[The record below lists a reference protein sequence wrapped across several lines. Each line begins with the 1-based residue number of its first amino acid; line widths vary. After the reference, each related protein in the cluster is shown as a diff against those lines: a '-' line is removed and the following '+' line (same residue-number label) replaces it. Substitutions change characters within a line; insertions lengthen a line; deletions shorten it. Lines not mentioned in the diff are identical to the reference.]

1 MKRSFKR
8 MLSMGLLAAVLLCVF
23 SFGGV
28 FAAGDATDTVRAGR
42 LTGKNWMSGIPDD
55 RYLYEIN
62 LPGTHDCVT
71 AYCKNTTDNAVKLFG
86 RPVYD
91 SGEYAKTQSLTL
103 SEQLNAGVRYLDLR
117 FSAKQGK
124 LLLCH
129 GNNERIAVINK
140 IMQGLD
146 AFNPSAALLHRERAP
161 FLELDTEFYAYKDA
175 GCTVPFT
182 GKRVFSLLKRF
193 LKKHPSETII
203 ITAKKENGDTNEFF
217 RLFKKQI
224 ERLKTEINPATQ
236 QPYLYTE
243 NGNGLYTKMPAL
255 SQVRGKIILMTPF
268 YEELQTGDMLDSK
281 NKAGQTDFMGMTFRY
296 ENHWSVPSCLK
307 TMFVHRFLK
316 KTAIEMSADGE
327 QHLPVANLLKT
338 NASVV
343 LLQSPQTIAAKVND
357 FLYRQNRLKKG
368 WYYGWIMGDF
378 MTKETCAAIWQ
389 TNNFVFDDSL

>member
-8 MLSMGLLAAVLLCVF
+8 MLSMGLLAALLLSVF

-28 FAAGDATDTVRAGR
+28 FAAGDAADTVRAGR

-86 RPVYD
+86 RSVYD

-146 AFNPSAALLHRERAP
+146 AFNPSRALLHRESPP

-182 GKRVFSLLKRF
+182 GKRVFSLLQKR
-193 LKKHPSETII
+193 KRRYKGI
-203 ITAKKENGDTNEFF
+203 
-217 RLFKKQI
+217 FKAFQ
-224 ERLKTEINPATQ
+224 
-236 QPYLYTE
+236 
-243 NGNGLYTKMPAL
+243 
-255 SQVRGKIILMTPF
+255 
-268 YEELQTGDMLDSK
+268 
-281 NKAGQTDFMGMTFRY
+281 
-296 ENHWSVPSCLK
+296 
-307 TMFVHRFLK
+307 
-316 KTAIEMSADGE
+316 
-327 QHLPVANLLKT
+327 KT
-338 NASVV
+338 NRALENRDQSRNAAAVSVYRKRKRP
-343 LLQSPQTIAAKVND
+343 LHKNARAFAGAGKNHSHDA
-357 FLYRQNRLKKG
+357 FL
-368 WYYGWIMGDF
+368 
-378 MTKETCAAIWQ
+378 
-389 TNNFVFDDSL
+389 